1 VHAAACDALI
11 FKDDRYRTD
20 VAAAAKVY
28 RRYRGRR
35 PWLAVSITLEGTARD
50 TNDTNA
56 ARPRYIADTGSR

>member
-1 VHAAACDALI
+1 
-11 FKDDRYRTD
+11 
-20 VAAAAKVY
+20 VY